1 MYRLAPASAFNENL
15 GILTNCDYA
24 LYTPL
29 TNVQHACNAEGV
41 GHSHVGKE
49 QVG

>member
-1 MYRLAPASAFNENL
+1 MYKMQPSNAFNENL
-15 GILTNCDYA
+15 FSLKNCDYA
-24 LYTPL
+24 MYKPL
-29 TNVQHACNAEGV
+29 KNVQHACNAEGV